1 MITLE
6 CDPRPLAACV
16 CNVCVRVCVC
26 VCVCAR
32 AGVCAWCGGA
42 PQCHQG
48 RVASLATREP
58 PNTTEPTALL

>member
-26 VCVCAR
+26 VCVC
-32 AGVCAWCGGA
+32 VCARGGVRVVWWSTTM
-42 PQCHQG
+42 PP